1 MASARARV
9 MGSVYA
15 GPTYDK
21 SKGDDMSIRDEIRTR
36 MTTAMRT
43 GDRKSRLLWSTVLSE
58 LQNAEKS
65 GRDPHG
71 FNDAAVTA
79 FLRSQ
84 IKQRVKSAG
93 EYRAHAVA
101 GTPAGARA
109 LAHADAEEEE
119 AAVINGV
126 LPAIEGDRARL
137 KAALLASRD
146 RADRKAFGHA
156 MGVIARATAINADA
170 AVTITDDG
178 DVVLTGV
185 VAG

>member
-1 MASARARV
+1 
-9 MGSVYA
+9 
-15 GPTYDK
+15 
-21 SKGDDMSIRDEIRTR
+21 MSIKDEIRKR

-43 GDRKSRLLWSTVLSE
+43 GDRKTRLLWSTVLSE

-65 GRDPHG
+65 GRDPRG
-71 FNDAAVTA
+71 FDDAAATA

-84 IKQRVKSAG
+84 IKQRAKSAA

-101 GTPAGARA
+101 GTPAGDRA
-109 LAHADAEEEE
+109 LEHADAEEEE
-119 AAVINGV
+119 AAVINEV
-126 LPAIEGDRARL
+126 LPAIESDRARL
-137 KAALLASRD
+137 KTALLAVRD

-156 MGVIARATAINADA
+156 MGVIARATAIDADA
-170 AVTITDDG
+170 AVTVADDG